1 MRSASAVGGPL
12 ILLAALGVVASC
24 GRSDS
29 LPDQATPPSG
39 TVVLSDRARQV
50 AGIVTAPVAATA
62 ATGGIDAVGTIALDD
77 TRTARVGAL
86 AEGVVSA
93 THVNVGDRVARH
105 ALLAGLH
112 SHDLHDGWADYRKAI
127 ADRRR
132 VAQDVTFAAD
142 ALARAERLLEEKAAS
157 TLEVSRA
164 RAGHVAATE
173 QLTVADAEVR
183 RAQESLEHLGI
194 ATAAPDTPAAEIIPV
209 RAPQSGVVLERLVT
223 IGTAVT
229 PGTPMF
235 VVSDIGSLWAVVE
248 IDEALLPQIKLGA
261 PVSVRVAAY
270 ADVAFPAVVTQV
282 ADTIN
287 PETRRVVVRCRV
299 ANPDHRLKPGMFA
312 RVSLTS
318 ASPTATVT
326 VPADA
331 VQDLGERR
339 VVFVPDGSGG
349 YRPRDVEVGVEHD
362 GRIEIRRGLSA
373 GDHVVTRGAFL
384 LKSELLSSPEAQ

>member
-142 ALARAERLLEEKAAS
+142 ALARAACWRRRPRRH
-157 TLEVSRA
+157 SRS
-164 RAGHVAATE
+164 RG
-173 QLTVADAEVR
+173 R
-183 RAQESLEHLGI
+183 G
-194 ATAAPDTPAAEIIPV
+194 
-209 RAPQSGVVLERLVT
+209 
-223 IGTAVT
+223 
-229 PGTPMF
+229 PGT
-235 VVSDIGSLWAVVE
+235 
-248 IDEALLPQIKLGA
+248 
-261 PVSVRVAAY
+261 
-270 ADVAFPAVVTQV
+270 
-282 ADTIN
+282 
-287 PETRRVVVRCRV
+287 
-299 ANPDHRLKPGMFA
+299 
-312 RVSLTS
+312 
-318 ASPTATVT
+318 SP
-326 VPADA
+326 
-331 VQDLGERR
+331 
-339 VVFVPDGSGG
+339 
-349 YRPRDVEVGVEHD
+349 RP
-362 GRIEIRRGLSA
+362 
-373 GDHVVTRGAFL
+373 
-384 LKSELLSSPEAQ
+384 SS